1 MDKVNNERIEY
12 RQAIDGNFYTRNEF
26 YEYYGGY
33 VEWGFNHPL
42 NIQRREVIMR
52 VMEGETDLDI
62 IRLMIDK
69 LVSI

>member
-1 MDKVNNERIEY
+1 MDNEKIEY

-33 VEWGFNHPL
+33 IEWGFNHPL
-42 NIQRREVIMR
+42 NIQRRLLILKAIEN
-52 VMEGETDLDI
+52 ETNLDK

-69 LVSI
+69 LVTI